1 MMDNTCIFISMES
14 SDYFYNQAKLLL
26 FSLRKYGGLLKD
38 SFVFACVNDG
48 GLSSERIN
56 FLETNFK
63 PIKVVQGKYKEVKT
77 SPCPKQP
84 GTGLGPFARKYNFL
98 NYFDMVN
105 DFDRFI
111 YLDCDILIGEDFT
124 EILKPQFH
132 KSFAARASGPNRGP
146 HVDNYD
152 DLLLNNFNL
161 DTRTVDDLK
170 ETWKNEQSTNIL
182 PHFNAGLW
190 MVDRFGLKCM
200 SKYIFPYL
208 KKCKNLFCD
217 GFLKTEE
224 WNREQTALSLVAITE
239 IKNLGTLDIHWG
251 GPTLYHNFKAE
262 FGTLHYEN
270 PNDPL
275 ILSDYPKRKNTN
287 FHYISK
293 IVKEFNG
300 EYHANNNKKRK
311 NSL

>member
-1 MMDNTCIFISMES
+1 MTDNKCIFLSLES
-14 SDYFYNQAKLLL
+14 TDYFYNQAKLLL

-63 PIKVVQGKYKEVKT
+63 PIKVVQGKYRH
-77 SPCPKQP
+77 S
-84 GTGLGPFARKYNFL
+84 GYRLGRLARKYNFL
-98 NYFDMVN
+98 DYFDMVN

-111 YLDCDILIGEDFT
+111 FLDSDILIGEDFT
-124 EILKPQFH
+124 EILKPQLH

-161 DTRTVDDLK
+161 DTKTVDHLK
-170 ETWKNEQSTNIL
+170 ETWKTERSTNIL
-182 PHFNAGLW
+182 PHFNTGFL
-190 MVDRFGLKCM
+190 MVDRFGLECM

-208 KKCKNLFCD
+208 KKCRNLFCD

-251 GPTLYHNFKAE
+251 GPVLYHNFKAE

-293 IVKEFNG
+293 IVKEFND
-300 EYHANNNKKRK
+300 EYPGQ
-311 NSL
+311 